1 MNMAILQVTTLLGL
15 LLFGLGLISIL
26 MQCNGLAVI
35 LGFQLMS
42 VGSVVTI
49 VAFAHFHDDYSGQMM
64 GLIALAAGVG
74 QALVTLSLLCLR
86 YRRGGDTDLDNRLQ
100 EFEG

>member
-1 MNMAILQVTTLLGL
+1 MSMAILQVTTLLGL
-15 LLFGLGLISIL
+15 LLFGLGLIRIL
-26 MQCNGLAVI
+26 LRRNGLAVI

-42 VGSVVTI
+42 VGSVVAL
-49 VAFAHFHDDYSGQMM
+49 VAFAHFHGDSSGQVM
-64 GLIALAAGVG
+64 GMIALAAGVG

-86 YRRGGDTDLDNRLQ
+86 YRRGGDTDLDSRLQ